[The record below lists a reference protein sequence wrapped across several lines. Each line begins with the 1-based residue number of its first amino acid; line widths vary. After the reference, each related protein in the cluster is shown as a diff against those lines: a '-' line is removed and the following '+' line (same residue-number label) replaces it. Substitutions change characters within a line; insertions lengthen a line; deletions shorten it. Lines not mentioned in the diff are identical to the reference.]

1 LLWPHAQAARSD
13 EVRFVKR
20 RTEMRAMWG
29 EGEGTRETRD
39 ERMQVER
46 RAVFEALREICD
58 RTPELDAD
66 WYAVSPLR

>member
-1 LLWPHAQAARSD
+1 
-13 EVRFVKR
+13 
-20 RTEMRAMWG
+20 MWG